1 MRSSQ
6 SETIELTI
14 DGEFQ
19 VQANDFGDFVILK
32 AQSNLAGFGRS
43 IYEAKFD
50 FVDEVIATE
59 TEICLA
65 VNDQYAA
72 QRLREFESLEFTS
85 AESDSST
92 HEFGIWFSD
101 EFDDWGLICEHTG
114 LSKEVYIKR
123 LLDCELTIA
132 MTGFLPGFVYLSD
145 LPAELHVPR
154 KTNPATRT
162 LPSTLAIG
170 GKYGGIYS
178 LPSAAGWN
186 CVGRIAERI
195 FDRDEL
201 PPLSV
206 SQGDKVKLKQIDE
219 TAFLN
224 SSVIWT
230 AEKNEILSIGG
241 SGSLTFLKSG
251 LLTMV
256 QDRGRQGHAY
266 FAIPR
271 CGVMDSE
278 AAELANA
285 ILGNTQDAAVIE
297 CHFVAPTIRFDSA
310 ATICLTGA
318 NLKWRLDGK
327 KISRNQTIEV
337 PAESVLSGS
346 AAKKGCR
353 GYIGIAGEIQTTTS
367 FGSASCYM
375 PASFGGNEGRPL
387 SAGDKLYWNTP
398 ADDPISIR
406 LDINSNL
413 SQDRP
418 LELTPGPEFDW
429 LDEESQKALFEN
441 EFQITPSSDRM
452 GARLGGPVLSARG
465 KTLSDS
471 VPLLPGM
478 IQLTPGGQ
486 CIVVLQDGQTT
497 GGYPRIGYLNSRMIR
512 QLNQTKNGHP
522 ILFRMTE

>member
-6 SETIELTI
+6 SKTIELTI
-14 DGEFQ
+14 GGEFQ
-19 VQANDFGDFVILK
+19 VQAKDFGDFVILK
-32 AQSNLAGFGRS
+32 GPSNLAGFGRS
-43 IYEAKFD
+43 IFEAELE

-59 TEICLA
+59 TEICLG
-65 VNDQYAA
+65 VNDQYSVR
-72 QRLREFESLEFTS
+72 RLGELESLEFS
-85 AESDSST
+85 GAESDSKT

-101 EFDDWGLICEHTG
+101 EFEDWDLICEHTG
-114 LSKEVYIKR
+114 LSKDDYINR

-162 LPSTLAIG
+162 LRSTLAIG

-219 TAFLN
+219 AAFLN
-224 SSVIWT
+224 SNVT
-230 AEKNEILSIGG
+230 SIGEENERCSISG
-241 SGSLTFLKSG
+241 NGSLTFLKPG
-251 LLTMV
+251 MLTMV
-256 QDRGRQGHAY
+256 QDHGRQGLAY
-266 FAIPR
+266 CAIPR
-271 CGVMDSE
+271 GGAMDSE

-285 ILGNTQDAAVIE
+285 MLGNPPGAAVIE
-297 CHFVAPTIRFDSA
+297 CHFVAPSLRFDTA

-318 NLKWRLDGK
+318 NLKWRLDSE
-327 KISRNQTIEV
+327 KINRNHTIEV

-346 AAKKGCR
+346 VAKKGCR
-353 GYIGIAGEIQTTTS
+353 AYIGIAGQIQTTTS

-375 PASFGGNEGRPL
+375 PAIFGGNDGRPFA
-387 SAGDKLYWNTP
+387 AGDKLFWNTL
-398 ADDPISIR
+398 AEDSISLQLNIK
-406 LDINSNL
+406 SK
-413 SQDRP
+413 SSADRP
-418 LELTPGPEFDW
+418 LDLTPGPEFDW
-429 LDEESQKALFEN
+429 LDNESQEALFASQ
-441 EFQITPSSDRM
+441 FQITPSSDRM
-452 GARLGGPVLSARG
+452 GARLNGPNLSTGGR
-465 KTLSDS
+465 TLSDS

-497 GGYPRIGYLNSRMIR
+497 GGYPRIGYLNSQMIR

-522 ILFRMTE
+522 FSFRMAE